1 MRITPLKQM
10 VFFIAGLSALA
21 SAAQAADFIVG
32 SKSFTEQYILAEIY
46 ASALEQAGIPV
57 ERKINLGGT
66 LIAQA
71 ALVKG
76 DIDMYPEYTGTA
88 LSAVVKGE
96 LSSDP
101 DKVYQQVKTA
111 YAERYQLTWLAPARL
126 NNGYALLVSKA
137 TADKY
142 RLKTLSDLAKV
153 APQLTIGAGAE
164 FGDRQDGL
172 KGLEQVYGIK
182 FKSFRQFAKVG
193 LRYDA
198 LAAGQIDVANG
209 FATDWQIADGQYVS
223 LADDKHLF
231 PPYFVAPV
239 VRDQALKAYPNA
251 EAALNKVSALL
262 DNATMQKLNAAV
274 EKDKEEPADVAQAFL
289 REKGIVKP

>member
-1 MRITPLKQM
+1 MRAMKQIL
-10 VFFIAGLSALA
+10 VLLAGLSAVNTGVK
-21 SAAQAADFIVG
+21 AADIIVG

-46 ASALEQAGIPV
+46 ASALEQSGIPV

-66 LIAQA
+66 LIAHA
-71 ALVKG
+71 ALLKG

-101 DKVYQQVKTA
+101 DKVYQQVKNT
-111 YAERYQLTWLAPARL
+111 YAEKYQLTWLEPAKI
-126 NNGYALLVSKA
+126 NNGYALLVSKKI
-137 TADKY
+137 ADKY
-142 RLKTLSDLAKV
+142 HLKTLSDLAKA
-153 APQLTIGAGAE
+153 APELTLGAGAE

-182 FKSFRQFAKVG
+182 FKAFRQFAKVG

-198 LAAGQIDVANG
+198 LEAGQIDVANG
-209 FATDWQIADGQYVS
+209 FATDWQIADQQYVS

-239 VRDQALKAYPNA
+239 IRDQALKAYPQ
-251 EAALNKVSALL
+251 AAAVLNNVSQLL
-262 DNATMQKLNAAV
+262 DNETMQKLNASV
-274 EKDKEEPADVAQAFL
+274 EKDKEEPRDVADQFL
-289 REKGIVKP
+289 REKGILKS

>member
-1 MRITPLKQM
+1 MRTTIKQ
-10 VFFIAGLSALA
+10 VLALLAGLSTTVA
-21 SAAQAADFIVG
+21 SSAQAADFIVG

-66 LIAQA
+66 LIAQG

-96 LSSDP
+96 MSSDP
-101 DKVYQQVKTA
+101 DKVYQTVKNV
-111 YAERYQLTWLAPARL
+111 YAEKYHLTWLAPAKL
-126 NNGYALLVSKA
+126 NNGYALLVSKK
-137 TADKY
+137 TAEKY
-142 RLKTLSDLAKV
+142 HLRTLSDLAKA
-153 APQLTIGAGAE
+153 APELTIGAGAE

-209 FATDWQIADGQYVS
+209 FATDWQIADRQYVS
-223 LADDKHLF
+223 LTDDKHLF

-239 VRDQALKAYPNA
+239 VREQTLQAYPNA
-251 EAALNKVSALL
+251 EAVLNNVSQLL
-262 DNATMQKLNAAV
+262 DNDTMQKLNAAV
-274 EKDKEEPADVAQAFL
+274 EKDKEEPADVAAAFL
-289 REKGIVKP
+289 REKGVVKS

>member
-1 MRITPLKQM
+1 MRTTIKQALL
-10 VFFIAGLSALA
+10 FIAGFSAVA
-21 SAAQAADFIVG
+21 PAVQAADFIVG
-32 SKSFTEQYILAEIY
+32 SKNFTEQYILAEIY

-57 ERKINLGGT
+57 QRKINLGGT
-66 LIAQA
+66 LIAHA
-71 ALVKG
+71 ALLKG

-96 LSSDP
+96 LSSDA
-101 DKVYQQVKTA
+101 DNVYQQVKST
-111 YAERYQLTWLAPARL
+111 YAEKYQLAWLAPAKL

-137 TADKY
+137 TAEKY
-142 RLKTLSDLAKV
+142 QLKTLSDLAKA
-153 APQLTIGAGAE
+153 APRLTIGAGAE

-209 FATDWQIADGQYVS
+209 FATDWQIAEGQYVP
-223 LADDKHLF
+223 LTDDRHLF

-239 VRDQALKAYPNA
+239 VREQALKAQPQA
-251 EAALNKVSALL
+251 EAVLNKVSALL
-262 DNATMQKLNAAV
+262 DNATMQRLNAAV

-289 REKGIVKP
+289 REKGIIKS

>member
-1 MRITPLKQM
+1 MRITTLKQ
-10 VFFIAGLSALA
+10 VLFFIAGLSAVA

-71 ALVKG
+71 ALLKG

-101 DKVYQQVKTA
+101 DKVYQQVKTV
-111 YAERYQLTWLAPARL
+111 YAEKYHLIWLAPARL

-142 RLKTLSDLAKV
+142 HLKTLSDLAKA

-172 KGLEQVYGIK
+172 KELEQVYGIK

-239 VRDQALKAYPNA
+239 VRDQTLKAYPNA
-251 EAALNKVSALL
+251 EAALNNVSALL

-274 EKDKEEPADVAQAFL
+274 EKGKEEPADVAQAFL

>member
-1 MRITPLKQM
+1 MRTTTIKQALLL
-10 VFFIAGLSALA
+10 VAGL
-21 SAAQAADFIVG
+21 AAAAPAVQAADFIVG

-71 ALVKG
+71 ALLKG

-101 DKVYQQVKTA
+101 DKVYQQVKST
-111 YAERYQLTWLAPARL
+111 YAEKYQLTWLAPAKL

-137 TADKY
+137 LADKY
-142 RLKTLSDLAKV
+142 QLKTLSDLAKV

-239 VRDQALKAYPNA
+239 VRDQALKSWPNA
-251 EAALNKVSALL
+251 EAVLNKVSSLL
-262 DNATMQKLNAAV
+262 DNDTMQKLNAQV
-274 EKDKEEPADVAQAFL
+274 EKDKEEPADVAEAFL
-289 REKGIVKP
+289 RAKGIVKS

>member
-1 MRITPLKQM
+1 MRATIKQALL
-10 VFFIAGLSALA
+10 FIAGLSAVA
-21 SAAQAADFIVG
+21 PAVQAADFIVG
-32 SKSFTEQYILAEIY
+32 SKNFTEQYILAEIY

-57 ERKINLGGT
+57 QRKINLGGT
-66 LIAQA
+66 LIAHA
-71 ALVKG
+71 ALLKG

-96 LSSDP
+96 LSSDA
-101 DKVYQQVKTA
+101 DNVYQQVKST
-111 YAERYQLTWLAPARL
+111 YAEKYQLAWLAPAKL

-137 TADKY
+137 TAEKY
-142 RLKTLSDLAKV
+142 QLKTLSDLAKA

-209 FATDWQIADGQYVS
+209 FATDWQIAEGQYVP
-223 LADDKHLF
+223 LTDDRHLF

-239 VRDQALKAYPNA
+239 VREQALKAQPQA
-251 EAALNKVSALL
+251 EAVLNKVSALL
-262 DNATMQKLNAAV
+262 DNATMQRLNAAV

-289 REKGIVKP
+289 REKGIIKS